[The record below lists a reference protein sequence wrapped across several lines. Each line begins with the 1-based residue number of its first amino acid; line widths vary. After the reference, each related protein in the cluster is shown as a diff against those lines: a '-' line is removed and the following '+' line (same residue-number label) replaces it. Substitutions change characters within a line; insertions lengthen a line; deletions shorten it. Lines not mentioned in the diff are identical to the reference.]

1 MDTRLRYQNII
12 KSILQNHADYR
23 ASLPDGYTSQ
33 VVFDDERGQYLVL
46 DMGWHGDRY
55 LHATPIHLSL
65 VGDKVWVQFDDTE
78 EGVATDLM
86 AAGVSK
92 KRYSIRLSPSQNTAA
107 YRFCSSLISEGYDC
121 IITTPTH
128 PTVKRL
134 FDGCSRLSAAGD
146 GQRYLAF
153 ERFLFCDLNLRWQC

>member
-1 MDTRLRYQNII
+1 MDTRLRYQYII

-78 EGVATDLM
+78 EWVATDLM

-92 KRYSIRLSPSQNTAA
+92 KDIVLGFRHPRIRQHTGFAVA
-107 YRFCSSLISEGYDC
+107 
-121 IITTPTH
+121 
-128 PTVKRL
+128 
-134 FDGCSRLSAAGD
+134 
-146 GQRYLAF
+146 
-153 ERFLFCDLNLRWQC
+153 